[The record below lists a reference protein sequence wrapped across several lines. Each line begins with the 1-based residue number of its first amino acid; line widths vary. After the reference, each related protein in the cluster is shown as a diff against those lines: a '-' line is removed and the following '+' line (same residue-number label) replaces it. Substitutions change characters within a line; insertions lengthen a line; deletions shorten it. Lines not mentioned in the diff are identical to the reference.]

1 MYVKYYNNVQL
12 EKKISW
18 DGWRHPPK
26 GLNLNFRR
34 IGWNNTITVI
44 MWWLCSLW
52 TRSRSVKFSIVK
64 QKLTC
69 KGRDITVIHCK
80 ILIIIKLC
88 LHLFVCLLVCFF
100 VSFFFFSFYV
110 FLENFVCSFS
120 FPILFILDC
129 VTYTALQFL
138 LFICTLL
145 YHSVLRYF
153 NI

>member
-1 MYVKYYNNVQL
+1 MYVTYYNNVQL

-52 TRSRSVKFSIVK
+52 TRLRSVKFSIVK

-88 LHLFVCLLVCFF
+88 LHLFVCLFVCLFF
-100 VSFFFFSFYV
+100 SFFFCNILFVVLV
-110 FLENFVCSFS
+110 FLFYLFLIASLTLHCNFFCLYVHYFI
-120 FPILFILDC
+120 ILF
-129 VTYTALQFL
+129 
-138 LFICTLL
+138 
-145 YHSVLRYF
+145 
-153 NI
+153 